1 MLPHCLPSPLCSAA
15 AATSFGASSS
25 SSFTEAQ
32 LQAKSIGELRAMAR
46 ERGVR
51 GDTKAE
57 IIKLL
62 LAAPP
67 AAAK

>member
-1 MLPHCLPSPLCSAA
+1 MLSHCLPSSLCSAA
-15 AATSFGASSS
+15 AATSFGAS